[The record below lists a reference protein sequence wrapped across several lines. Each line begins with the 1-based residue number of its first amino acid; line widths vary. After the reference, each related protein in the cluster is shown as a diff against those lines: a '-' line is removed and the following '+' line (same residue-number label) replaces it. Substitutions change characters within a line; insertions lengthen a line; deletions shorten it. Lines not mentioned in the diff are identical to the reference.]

1 MIKTLDGID
10 IRLDNVKANI
20 CELEN
25 VASETTK
32 SKMQS
37 GKKKEK
43 GKIIVLHDFF
53 FSVLRIVIHFGSNYF
68 IT

>member
-32 SKMQS
+32 SKTQS
-37 GKKKEK
+37 EKKKKREK
-43 GKIIVLHDFF
+43 
-53 FSVLRIVIHFGSNYF
+53 S
-68 IT
+68 